1 MEAKPGQYLVQ
12 HEWRK
17 DRQGAPLV
25 TALAIMAFEKAP
37 PAMHPDEDKYYP
49 NAGWKRIKA
58 ESLIKPKAAQEAEA
72 AKEAE
77 ANAHESSDDKIE
89 RLAGKSKK

>member
-1 MEAKPGQYLVQ
+1 MIAKPGQYLVE

-25 TALAIMAFEKAP
+25 TALPILAFEKAP
-37 PAMHPDEDKYYP
+37 PAMHPHEDKYYP
-49 NAGWKRIKA
+49 NAGWKRIDPK
-58 ESLIKPKAAQEAEA
+58 SLVKPEA

-77 ANAHESSDDKIE
+77 AKAQESESSDDKIE
-89 RLAGKSKK
+89 RLAGRSKK